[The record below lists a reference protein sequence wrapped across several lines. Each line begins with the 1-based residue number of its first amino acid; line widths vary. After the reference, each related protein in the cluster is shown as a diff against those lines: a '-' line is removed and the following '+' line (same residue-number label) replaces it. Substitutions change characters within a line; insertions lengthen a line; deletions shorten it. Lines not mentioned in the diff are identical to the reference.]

1 MSLRYALLGLLAD
14 RPYNGWQ
21 LLKQFEGS
29 LAYAWPALHSQIYP
43 ELARLRESGLIEQ
56 TGEGPRRAKV
66 YSLTATGRDEIERW
80 LRETTP
86 SRTTRDEALLRVFF
100 LWLLDPDEAA
110 AYLDREVEFQ
120 RRLLA
125 DLERIAST
133 PVSDNATDRS
143 YRLAL
148 DYGLRVTRT
157 RRDWAE
163 DGARE
168 LRARSGSRGR
178 GATDAPR
185 RICVPRVRG
194 IARRRDA
201 AHPNAERAR
210 YCASAAM
217 FVSTTSIVFASSAV
231 GWNSTT
237 SVPAKSRGVWP
248 GGA

>member
-125 DLERIAST
+125 DLERIASS
-133 PVSDNATDRS
+133 PVSDHPTDRS

-168 LRARSGSRGR
+168 LRARSGKRPRPRRGR
-178 GATDAPR
+178 
-185 RICVPRVRG
+185 
-194 IARRRDA
+194 
-201 AHPNAERAR
+201 RA
-210 YCASAAM
+210 
-217 FVSTTSIVFASSAV
+217 
-231 GWNSTT
+231 
-237 SVPAKSRGVWP
+237 
-248 GGA
+248 